1 MNSFN
6 QLEKVKTLLVDDDEF
21 IRDSL
26 RMAFDAKGC
35 FIKTAETAEEGL
47 RTIEKEKFNII
58 ISDLRLPGIDGIR
71 FLKFA
76 GLIQPEPAKLLITAY
91 KDDHVYSEALR
102 IGVNELIEKPFSVEV
117 LFNLLAVTFKLKRK
131 GRQHAVH

>member
-1 MNSFN
+1 MSPFN

-26 RMAFDAKGC
+26 RMVFDTKGC

-47 RTIEKEKFNII
+47 RALDKENFNII
-58 ISDLRLPGIDGIR
+58 ISDLRLPGIDGLR

-76 GLIQPEPAKLLITAY
+76 SLIQPEPAKLLITAY

-102 IGVNELIEKPFSVEV
+102 IGVNEFIEKPFSIDSFLEH
-117 LFNLLAVTFKLKRK
+117 LALMLKK
-131 GRQHAVH
+131 K